1 MKHRPADVNQ
11 LGKLVVDIATG
22 DVQDEEPKSGRT
34 KGGHARAATMTPER
48 RKEIAA
54 KGAQARWAKRK
65 VAADAAT

>member
-22 DVQDEEPKSGRT
+22 DVQDEKPKSKRAR
-34 KGGHARAATMTPER
+34 GGLARAATMTPER

-54 KGAQARWAKRK
+54 KAASARWKRK
-65 VAADAAT
+65 AAADLS

>member
-22 DVQDEEPKSGRT
+22 DVQDEEPKSERA
-34 KGGHARAATMTPER
+34 KGGHARAAAMTPER

-54 KGAQARWAKRK
+54 KGAQARWKRK
-65 VAADAAT
+65 VSADAAT

>member
-22 DVQDEEPKSGRT
+22 DVQDEEPKSRRAR
-34 KGGHARAATMTPER
+34 GGMARAESMTPER

-54 KGAQARWAKRK
+54 KGAEARWKKRT
-65 VAADAAT
+65 VAADA